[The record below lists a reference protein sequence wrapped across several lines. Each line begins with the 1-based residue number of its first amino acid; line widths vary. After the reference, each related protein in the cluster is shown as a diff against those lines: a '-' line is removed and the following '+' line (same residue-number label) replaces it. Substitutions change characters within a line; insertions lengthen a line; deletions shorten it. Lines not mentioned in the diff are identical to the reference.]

1 MSQLPQLVLWN
12 GPGCSYKHLEAPN
25 LEALQKHFLKVQN
38 NPIRP
43 IKDFLEGITLLE
55 AFGVALCIGAF
66 LYTVFTLLFTD
77 KSQAHEKHKRN

>member
-1 MSQLPQLVLWN
+1 VLWN

-43 IKDFLEGITLLE
+43 IKDFLEGITLVSPTPFSWKPSE
-55 AFGVALCIGAF
+55 WRCA
-66 LYTVFTLLFTD
+66 
-77 KSQAHEKHKRN
+77 